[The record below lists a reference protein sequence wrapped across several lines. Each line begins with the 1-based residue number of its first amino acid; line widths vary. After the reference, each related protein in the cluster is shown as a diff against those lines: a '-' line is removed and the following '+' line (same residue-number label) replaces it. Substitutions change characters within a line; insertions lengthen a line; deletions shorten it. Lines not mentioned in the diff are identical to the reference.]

1 MRRLYEAFSS
11 SILDNLM
18 KKSPDVMKKLVKSI
32 ESYGLTFDGLTDEF
46 ISVQDTKKALRN
58 KNAEV
63 LKIWDID
70 NKLVCTVGTWL
81 VDEDFSWSV
90 KKSKHRDNTRLI
102 GDKETVDQWVAEG
115 NEFMKSKK
123 SVVYAIALSTLK
135 ALGKDEAP
143 TDIVVDSGEVKTV
156 PTKQEA
162 APKVELPKSKV
173 KVTSLKSMPTVIK
186 KMYDNTENDGRE
198 REFINNLEGTL
209 RNIGASLEVLNDSN
223 TKKVPLAS
231 IKPYMNDTKYL
242 IIWCSGDFK
251 QVPFLATRGS
261 YAIDEELNLKK
272 KIKFKVEKPKNKYSI
287 KSAYYLVN
295 ETYGT
300 WGIVIDLNNAVIDQS
315 GYITELLGIAA
326 DEKANADLKKSAK
339 EAEKLKKSLEDEANL
354 KISIEKFKKE
364 QDKVK
369 EEDRAYWMSKG
380 HSITKSI
387 IAEIVKSANTYRDL
401 ESVWRKRLP
410 EYVKII
416 RKVKTEEVEGF
427 LIQHDFVDWV
437 RDSKNKPIYSKPC
450 GSMLVKGYKGSYAN
464 DVISVRRDDFEDWVA
479 DGKKSFGSE
488 IPEFMLPPVV
498 MDFGFYVAAAGVMRV
513 TTENTR
519 FHMNKT
525 SSFTGTLKEIHLAS
539 DFFSNNKISVYTY
552 K

>member
-1 MRRLYEAFSS
+1 MRKLYEAFDSG
-11 SILDNLM
+11 ILDNLM
-18 KKSPDVMKKLVKSI
+18 KKSPDVMKKLVKSL
-32 ESYGLTFDGLTDEF
+32 EGYGLTFDGLTDEF

-81 VDEDFSWSV
+81 VDEDFNWSV
-90 KKSKHRDNTRLI
+90 KKSKHRDNNRLI

-143 TDIVVDSGEVKTV
+143 TDIVVDSGEVKSV
-156 PTKQEA
+156 PAKQDVT
-162 APKVELPKSKV
+162 PTVELLKSKV

-186 KMYDNTENDGRE
+186 KMYDNTGNDGRE

-209 RNIGASLEVLNDSN
+209 RNVGASLEVLNDSN
-223 TKKVPLAS
+223 TKRVHLS
-231 IKPYMNDTKYL
+231 GIKPYMNDSKYL

-251 QVPFLATRGS
+251 QVPFLVTRGS
-261 YAIDEELNLKK
+261 YAVDENLDLKK

-295 ETYGT
+295 ETYAE
-300 WGIVIDLNNAVIDQS
+300 WGIVIDLNHAVVDQS
-315 GYITELLGIAA
+315 GYITELLGIASA
-326 DEKANADLKKSAK
+326 EKAAADLKKSEK
-339 EAEKLKKSLEDEANL
+339 NAEKLKKSLEDEANL

-364 QDKVK
+364 QNKVK

-387 IAEIVKSANTYRDL
+387 IAEIVKSAETYRDL
-401 ESVWRKRLP
+401 EAIWRKRLP

-416 RKVKTEEVEGF
+416 RKLKTEEVEGF
-427 LIQHDFVDWV
+427 LIQHDFVDWQ

-450 GSMLVKGYKGSYAN
+450 GSYIVKGYKGSYAN
-464 DVISVRRDDFEDWVA
+464 DVITSRRYEFEDWVA
-479 DGKKSFGSE
+479 DGKKSLGSE
-488 IPEFMLPPVV
+488 IPEFMFTPVV

-519 FHMNKT
+519 FHMNNS

-539 DFFSNNKISVYTY
+539 DFFRNNKISVYTY

>member
-1 MRRLYEAFSS
+1 MRKLYEAFDSG
-11 SILDNLM
+11 ILDNLM
-18 KKSPDVMKKLVKSI
+18 KKSPDVMKKLVKSL

-81 VDEDFSWSV
+81 VDEDFNWSV
-90 KKSKHRDNTRLI
+90 KKSKHRDNNRLI

-143 TDIVVDSGEVKTV
+143 TDIVVDSGEVKSV
-156 PTKQEA
+156 PAKQDVTHT
-162 APKVELPKSKV
+162 VELLKSKV

-186 KMYDNTENDGRE
+186 KMYDNTGNDGRE

-209 RNIGASLEVLNDSN
+209 RNVGASLEVLNDSN
-223 TKKVPLAS
+223 TKRVHLS
-231 IKPYMNDTKYL
+231 GIKPYMNDSKYL

-261 YAIDEELNLKK
+261 YAVDENLDLKK

-295 ETYGT
+295 DTYAE
-300 WGIVIDLNNAVIDQS
+300 WGIVIDLNHAVVDQS
-315 GYITELLGIAA
+315 GYITELLGIASA
-326 DEKANADLKKSAK
+326 EKAAAELKKSEK
-339 EAEKLKKSLEDEANL
+339 NAEKLKKSLEDEANL

-364 QDKVK
+364 QNKVK
-369 EEDRAYWMSKG
+369 EEDQAYWMSKG

-387 IAEIVKSANTYRDL
+387 IAEIVKSAETYRDL
-401 ESVWRKRLP
+401 EAIWRKRLP

-416 RKVKTEEVEGF
+416 RKLKTEEVEGF

-450 GSMLVKGYKGSYAN
+450 GSYVVKGYKGSYAN
-464 DVISVRRDDFEDWVA
+464 DVITSRRYDFEDWVA

-488 IPEFMLPPVV
+488 IPEFMFPPVV
-498 MDFGFYVAAAGVMRV
+498 MDFGFYVASSGVMRV
-513 TTENTR
+513 TTEDTR
-519 FHMNKT
+519 FHMNNS

-539 DFFSNNKISVYTY
+539 DFFRNNKISVYSY